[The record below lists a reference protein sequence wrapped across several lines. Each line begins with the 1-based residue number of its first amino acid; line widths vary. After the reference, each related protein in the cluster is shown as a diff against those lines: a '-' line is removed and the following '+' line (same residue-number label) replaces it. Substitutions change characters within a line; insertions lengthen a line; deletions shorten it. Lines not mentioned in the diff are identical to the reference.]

1 MINPDHISKSVKNKF
16 LDVDPRSGMEK
27 SRIRDKHADPQH
39 WRWGTFLQEEEDENV
54 IRPKNATGIKGK
66 KKVPR
71 KLPDWMGMKDA
82 LDTVADTSSGPPPH
96 AEETKGRYKQRCGN
110 GTVGTV
116 TF

>member
-1 MINPDHISKSVKNKF
+1 
-16 LDVDPRSGMEK
+16 METCP
-27 SRIRDKHADPQH
+27 PQ
-39 WRWGTFLQEEEDENV
+39 GEEDENV

-71 KLPDWMGMKDA
+71 KLPDWMEVKGVKDA
-82 LDTVADTSSGPPPH
+82 LDTVADTGSGTPPQ
-96 AEETKGRYKQRCGN
+96 AEETKGRYKQRCGT